1 MALHRPRHRWR
12 YLLRYLLQYSPRL
25 LAALLILVTASMP
38 NAQAE
43 ERSGSHRYSRNLRH
57 GAIAYDRDSGRVG
70 YAYDHRSTREARAQ
84 ALMQCGEQCEVV
96 IDLRNNCGAL
106 AAKAPK
112 KSAPKKSASTQ
123 EPPMAPVTA
132 HGATRE
138 EAQTKVKRL
147 CGSDCQIP
155 AWACS
160 R

>member
-1 MALHRPRHRWR
+1 MALHRPQHQLL
-12 YLLRYLLQYSPRL
+12 YLLRNLPQYSPRL
-25 LAALLILVTASMP
+25 LTALLFLVTAAMP
-38 NAQAE
+38 GAQAE
-43 ERSGSHRYSRNLRH
+43 ERSGSHRHSRNLRH
-57 GAIAYDRDSGRVG
+57 GAIAYERDSGRVG
-70 YAYDHRSTREARAQ
+70 YAYDHRSAREARAQ

-112 KSAPKKSASTQ
+112 KSASAH

-138 EAQTKVKRL
+138 EAQTRVKRL
-147 CGSDCQIP
+147 CGSDCQIQ

>member
-1 MALHRPRHRWR
+1 MALHRPLH
-12 YLLRYLLQYSPRL
+12 RL
-25 LAALLILVTASMP
+25 LTLLLCLPLSLAAWLSAAMASMP

-43 ERSGSHRYSRNLRH
+43 EHGGSHRHSRNLRH
-57 GAIAYDRDSGRVG
+57 GAIAYDRDSGRLG
-70 YAYDHRSTREARAQ
+70 YAYDHRSAREARAQ

-106 AAKAPK
+106 AVRTRPQHDKAHTP
-112 KSAPKKSASTQ
+112 AT
-123 EPPMAPVTA
+123 PVTA

-138 EAQTKVKRL
+138 EAQTKAKRL
-147 CGSDCQIP
+147 CGSDCQIQ

>member
-1 MALHRPRHRWR
+1 MALHR
-12 YLLRYLLQYSPRL
+12 LLTLLLSL
-25 LAALLILVTASMP
+25 SLAALLSLATASMP

-57 GAIAYDRDSGRVG
+57 GAIAYDRDSGRIG
-70 YAYDHRSTREARAQ
+70 YAYDYRSAREARAQ

-106 AAKAPK
+106 ASKAPN
-112 KSAPKKSASTQ
+112 KSASTHK
-123 EPPMAPVTA
+123 PTAPITA

-138 EAQTKVKRL
+138 EAQTKAKRL
-147 CGSDCQIP
+147 CGSDCQIQ

>member
-1 MALHRPRHRWR
+1 MALHRPRYRLLYLLR
-12 YLLRYLLQYSPRL
+12 CLLRYLLQYSPRL
-25 LAALLILVTASMP
+25 LAVLLFLVTAAMP

-112 KSAPKKSASTQ
+112 KSASTQ

-147 CGSDCQIP
+147 CGSDCQIQ

>member
-12 YLLRYLLQYSPRL
+12 YLLRYLLRYSPRS

-70 YAYDHRSTREARAQ
+70 YAYDQRSTREARAQ

-106 AAKAPK
+106 ASK
-112 KSAPKKSASTQ
+112 APKKSASTP
-123 EPPMAPVTA
+123 EPPMGPVTA

-147 CGSDCQIP
+147 CGSDCQIQ

>member
-1 MALHRPRHRWR
+1 
-12 YLLRYLLQYSPRL
+12 
-25 LAALLILVTASMP
+25 
-38 NAQAE
+38 
-43 ERSGSHRYSRNLRH
+43 
-57 GAIAYDRDSGRVG
+57 
-70 YAYDHRSTREARAQ
+70 
-84 ALMQCGEQCEVV
+84 MQCGEQCEVV

-106 AAKAPK
+106 AAK
-112 KSAPKKSASTQ
+112 APKKSASTQ

-147 CGSDCQIP
+147 CGSDCQIQ

>member
-1 MALHRPRHRWR
+1 MTLHQ
-12 YLLRYLLQYSPRL
+12 LRYLPLL
-25 LAALLILVTASMP
+25 LASSLCMVAADIAT
-38 NAQAE
+38 AQAE
-43 ERSGSHRYSRNLRH
+43 ERSVSHRYSRNLRH
-57 GAIAYDRDSGRVG
+57 GAIAYDRDSGRFG
-70 YAYDHRSTREARAQ
+70 YAYDLRSTREARAQ

-106 AAKAPK
+106 ALRAPNNR
-112 KSAPKKSASTQ
+112 ATNHLPAT
-123 EPPMAPVTA
+123 PVTA

-147 CGSDCQIP
+147 CGSNCEIQ